1 MTLQDFLSRLDG
13 VRGHGDKFM
22 ARCPAH
28 DDHDPSLSIT
38 QGEDGRILL
47 HCFAGCST
55 KSILDSLGLSL
66 RDLFPENDDLSYL
79 IGRGQSAEEISRLA
93 DAGVPVAEQAE
104 AARRLEAREQD
115 CKADAMGIFR
125 PISEFQEIEAKWLVP
140 EWIPAGQIT
149 LLASDGGVGKT
160 SIVCNIA
167 AAISSGG
174 RCILDSSGAR
184 RDPQRVL
191 FFTTEDSISQKLKKK
206 LRLLHA
212 QQSNIIAP
220 DPALDDGGCLRGLKF
235 GEPLLE
241 EVIKQYRPALCIMDP
256 VQGYVPANV
265 NMCSRNAMRDCMSTL
280 TGLGEQTGCAFLVV
294 CHSNKRR
301 GASGRDRISDSSDLW
316 DIARSVIMA
325 GYDPSEQGLR
335 YLANE
340 KNNYASLQETVLFR
354 MTENG
359 LPEHAGF
366 SEKHDRDFIQESYST
381 PACATEP
388 FNSALLDALEA
399 ASNPFEPVK
408 FSYSSFE
415 KIYGSSI
422 WGGKQPKRALEAVRA
437 EFEAGGYILEVKTI
451 KLDGEPKKGFIIQKA
466 G

>member
-13 VRGHGDKFM
+13 VHGHGNKFT

-28 DDHDPSLSIT
+28 DDHDPSLSVT
-38 QGEDGRILL
+38 QGADGRILL
-47 HCFAGCST
+47 HCFAGCSPEN
-55 KSILDSLGLSL
+55 IVGAMGLTM
-66 RDLFPENDDLSYL
+66 RDLFPENDDLTYL
-79 IGRGQSAEEISRLA
+79 LGRGQSADEISRLA
-93 DAGVPVAEQAE
+93 DSGLSIAEQAD
-104 AARRLEAREQD
+104 AARRIEAREHEE
-115 CKADAMGIFR
+115 KAGAISIFR
-125 PISEFQEIEAKWLVP
+125 PVSEFQEIEAKWLIP
-140 EWIPAGQIT
+140 GWIPAGQIT

-160 SIVCNIA
+160 SVVCDIA

-174 RCILDSSGAR
+174 RCILDAPGIR
-184 RDPQRVL
+184 REPQQVL
-191 FFTTEDSISQKLKKK
+191 FLTTEDGISQKLKKK

-212 QQSNIIAP
+212 NQDNVIAP
-220 DPALDDGGCLRGLKF
+220 DPTLDNDGYLRGLKF

-241 EVIKQYRPALCIMDP
+241 AVIKQYRPALCIMDP
-256 VQGYVPANV
+256 VQGYVPSNV

>member
-13 VRGHGDKFM
+13 VHGHGNKFT

-38 QGEDGRILL
+38 QGEDNRILL

-55 KSILDSLGLSL
+55 ENIVSAMGLAL
-66 RDLFPENDDLSYL
+66 KDLFPESDDLNYL
-79 IGRGQSAEEISRLA
+79 IQHGQSATEISQLA
-93 DAGVPVAEQAE
+93 ESGISVAEQAQ
-104 AARRLEAREQD
+104 AVRRIEAREQD
-115 CKADAMGIFR
+115 CKADAMSIFR
-125 PISEFQEIEAKWLVP
+125 PLSEFQEIEAKWLVP
-140 EWIPAGQIT
+140 GWVPAGQIT

-160 SIVCNIA
+160 SVVCNIA
-167 AAISSGG
+167 AAISSGV
-174 RCILDSSGAR
+174 RCILDSPDTR

-191 FFTTEDSISQKLKKK
+191 LLTTEDSVSQKLKWK
-206 LRLLHA
+206 LRLLNA
-212 QQSNIIAP
+212 NQMNIIAP
-220 DPALDDGGCLRGLKF
+220 DPSIDSNGYLRDLKF

-241 EVIKQYRPALCIMDP
+241 NVIKQYRPALCVMDP

-280 TGLGEQTGCAFLVV
+280 TSLGEQTGCAFLVV

-340 KNNYASLQETVLFR
+340 KNNYSSLQQTVLFR
-354 MTENG
+354 MNGNG

-366 SEKHDRDFIQESYST
+366 SEKHDRDFIQDAYSSTSST
-381 PACATEP
+381 PKP
-388 FNSALLDALEA
+388 FNTALLDALEEA
-399 ASNPFEPVK
+399 ANPFEPIK

-415 KIYGSSI
+415 KIHGAAI
-422 WGGKQPKRALEAVRA
+422 WGGKQPKRALESVRA
-437 EFEAGGYILEVKTI
+437 EFEAGGYDLVIKTI
-451 KLDGEPKKGFIIQKA
+451 KMDGEAQKGFIIQKA

>member
-13 VRGHGDKFM
+13 VHGHGNKFT

-38 QGEDGRILL
+38 QGEDNRILL

-55 KSILDSLGLSL
+55 ENIVSAMGLAL
-66 RDLFPENDDLSYL
+66 KDLFPESDDLNYL
-79 IGRGQSAEEISRLA
+79 IQHGQSATEISQLA
-93 DAGVPVAEQAE
+93 ESGISVAEQAQ
-104 AARRLEAREQD
+104 AVRRIEAREQD
-115 CKADAMGIFR
+115 CKADAMSIFR
-125 PISEFQEIEAKWLVP
+125 PLSEFQEIEAKWLVP
-140 EWIPAGQIT
+140 GWVPAGQIT

-160 SIVCNIA
+160 SVVCNIA
-167 AAISSGG
+167 AAISSGV
-174 RCILDSSGAR
+174 RCILDSPDTR

-191 FFTTEDSISQKLKKK
+191 LLTTEDSVSQKLKRK
-206 LRLLHA
+206 LRLLNA
-212 QQSNIIAP
+212 NQMNIIAP
-220 DPALDDGGCLRGLKF
+220 DPSIDSNGYLRDLKF

-241 EVIKQYRPALCIMDP
+241 NVIKQYRPALCVMDP

-280 TGLGEQTGCAFLVV
+280 TSLGEQTGCAFLVV

-340 KNNYASLQETVLFR
+340 KNNYSSLQQTVLFR
-354 MTENG
+354 MNGNG

-366 SEKHDRDFIQESYST
+366 SEKHDRDFIQDAYSSTSST
-381 PACATEP
+381 PKP
-388 FNSALLDALEA
+388 FNTALLDALEEA
-399 ASNPFEPVK
+399 ANPFEPIK

-415 KIYGSSI
+415 KIHGAAI
-422 WGGKQPKRALEAVRA
+422 WGGKQPKRALESVRA
-437 EFEAGGYILEVKTI
+437 EFEAGGYDLVIKTI
-451 KLDGEPKKGFIIQKA
+451 KMDGEAQKGFIIQKA